1 MPTLIGLYGGS
12 FDPVHIGHLVIA
24 RAVAES
30 LDLERVIFLPSA
42 RPPHKQSGTLASAD
56 HRARMVRLAIGDESI
71 FELSDYDLT
80 RSGPTYTV
88 ETIDHFATALGPQAH
103 LHWIIG
109 KDSLV
114 EIPTWKSADNLID
127 TCRIITAARPG
138 PTDIDWSAITESVGE
153 SRAHKLR
160 EGIVET
166 PMIDISSTQIRERL
180 SVGRSIRHL
189 TPDAVHEYIFENHL
203 YGARE

>member
-12 FDPVHIGHLVIA
+12 FDPIHIGHLIIA

-42 RPPHKQSGTLASAD
+42 RPPHKQPGKLAGAD
-56 HRARMVRLAIGDESI
+56 HRAQMVRLAIEGDSI

-109 KDSLV
+109 ADSLI
-114 EIPTWKSADNLID
+114 EIPTWKSADKLID

-138 PTDIDWSAITESVGE
+138 SSDIDWSAITECVGE
-153 SRAHKLR
+153 PRAHKLR

-166 PMIDISSTQIRERL
+166 PMIDVSSTQIRRRL
-180 SVGRSIRHL
+180 GVGRSIRHL
-189 TPDAVHEYIFENHL
+189 TPDLVHGYIYEHHL
-203 YGARE
+203 YGVR